1 MNSEIDIL
9 VQKIA
14 RFPGLGAR
22 SARRIVLHLIE
33 DKERRM
39 LPFIASLTHLA
50 HKVQVC
56 SVCGNIDTSHLC
68 EVCSDTKRSDESICV
83 VESVASLWAIERT
96 HCFSGRYHVLGG
108 VLSSADQSS
117 TNLRLDLLRD
127 RCKTHGTRELV
138 IALSA
143 TIEGKITEHYI
154 KRYFA
159 SDDINITVL
168 AQGIP
173 IGGELEQI
181 DTSTISTAFS
191 DRK

>member
-33 DKERRM
+33 DKDRRM
-39 LPFIASLTHLA
+39 VPFIASLSHLA

-56 SVCGNIDTSHLC
+56 SICGNIDTSTLC
-68 EVCSDTKRSDESICV
+68 EVCADSKRSDESICI

-108 VLSSADQSS
+108 VLSSSDQSS
-117 TNLRLDLLRD
+117 SNLRLDLLRE
-127 RCKTHGTRELV
+127 RCKANNTLELV

-154 KRYFA
+154 KRYFMN
-159 SDDINITVL
+159 DNINITVL

-181 DTSTISTAFS
+181 DTSTISTAFT